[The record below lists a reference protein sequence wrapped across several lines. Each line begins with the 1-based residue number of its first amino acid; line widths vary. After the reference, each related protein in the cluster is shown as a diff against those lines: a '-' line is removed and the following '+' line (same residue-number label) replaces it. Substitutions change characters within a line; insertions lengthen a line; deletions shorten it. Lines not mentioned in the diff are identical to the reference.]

1 MAATNTNTS
10 VPATNA
16 PTTAAPVAVPGA
28 PQTFQSASLY
38 VGDLHPETDEA
49 ALFQLFQT
57 IGHVAHIRVCRDHTT
72 RRSLGYAYVNF
83 SNEKDADRAINTY
96 NFHEI
101 KGRACR
107 IMWSQRDPSARKSGL
122 GNIFVK
128 NLPEGFENKNLYDVF
143 SEFGNILSCK
153 VAMDETG
160 KSKGYGYVHFET
172 GEEAQKAIEKLNGGT
187 LIVGIFVKRQDRAGQ
202 ADWTNLYAKQFP
214 ESWDEEK
221 LKAVFGEH
229 GAIASVVINRDA
241 EGKSKR
247 FGFVNFTDHE
257 GAQKALDALNNRVM
271 PDDEAAGTT
280 FTLYVNRHQKKV
292 ERSREISARMATLNL
307 ERASKYQGMN
317 LYVKNIDD
325 SISDEFF
332 RETFA
337 KFGTI
342 TSARIMRDP
351 ADNTSKGFGFV
362 CYSTPEDA
370 SRAVSEMNNQVLKSK
385 PIVVTLH
392 QRKDQRKAH
401 LAATYNN
408 PNALRFQQPAMGG
421 IPYGIPPIYGVP
433 GNQPPGAYGNRNF
446 SYPQNF
452 AGQPRGQ
459 PRAMQQG
466 FPNRG
471 PAPGGYMQNGPYMQY
486 QGMQMPQNAMNNQ
499 NNFNRMKG
507 QPLPQNAAAPRGAIP
522 GRGMPQQMQPGRGM
536 PQQMQQGGRP
546 MQNMPMQAAGRQNG
560 NIRFSNQVRNQ
571 PGPNMQPMMAVPAN
585 QQVQYMQPMGNG
597 LDEVALAN
605 ADPTEQKQILG
616 ERLYHLIG
624 QQEPERAGKIT
635 GMLLEMDTSEL
646 LNLIVDNA
654 ALSSKIEE
662 AITVLSNSASAQ
674 Q

>member
-1 MAATNTNTS
+1 M
-10 VPATNA
+10 
-16 PTTAAPVAVPGA
+16 
-28 PQTFQSASLY
+28 
-38 VGDLHPETDEA
+38 
-49 ALFQLFQT
+49 FQLFQT
-57 IGHVAHIRVCRDHTT
+57 IGPVAHIRVCRDHTT

-83 SNEKDADRAINTY
+83 SNEKDADRAINAY
-96 NFHEI
+96 NFHEV
-101 KGRACR
+101 KGRPCR

-122 GNIFVK
+122 GNVFVK

-187 LIVGIFVKRQDRAGQ
+187 LAVSIFVKRQDRAGQ

-247 FGFVNFTDHE
+247 FGFINFTDHE

-325 SISDEFF
+325 SITDEFF

-351 ADNTSKGFGFV
+351 VDNASKGFGFV

-370 SRAVSEMNNQVLKSK
+370 SRAVAEMNNQVLKSK

-408 PNALRFQQPAMGG
+408 PNALRFQQQPLGG

-446 SYPQNF
+446 AYPQNF
-452 AGQPRGQ
+452 AGQPRGA
-459 PRAMQQG
+459 PRGAIQQG

-471 PAPGGYMQNGPYMQY
+471 PAPSAYMQNGPYMQY
-486 QGMQMPQNAMNNQ
+486 QGMQIPQNAMNNQ

-507 QPLPQNAAAPRGAIP
+507 QPLPQNVQAGGPRGAVP

-536 PQQMQQGGRP
+536 QQQMQQQMQQGGRP
-546 MQNMPMQAAGRQNG
+546 MQNMQMQAGRQ

-571 PGPNMQPMMAVPAN
+571 PGPHMGNMMAVPSN
-585 QQVQYMQPMGNG
+585 QQAQYMQPMDNG
-597 LDEVALAN
+597 LDEAALAN
-605 ADPTEQKQILG
+605 ADPTERKQIIG
-616 ERLYHLIG
+616 ERLYQLISV
-624 QQEPERAGKIT
+624 QEAERAGKIT

-646 LNLIVDNA
+646 INLIEDQA
-654 ALSSKIEE
+654 ALTSKIEE
-662 AITVLSNSASAQ
+662 AIAVLNLSTSASQ